1 MPDFYFITSVVNMI
15 WQIFTIL
22 FVLYRFTSFF
32 NMLYNFTKFVRRL
45 FKGLIYIK
53 DRISLYITKHSRY
66 SYVNRHENENTNQ
79 TTFQKIYN
87 NIKRWLNKTP
97 NTTIPLYETRES
109 YIDNIDNLDNFDN
122 FDNRVEVEIDDMH
135 NTHDTHSMHDT
146 HISSSIHD
154 TDFEYH
160 LSNMLNSNY
169 ESSVIFNQSS
179 SSRYPPSKRPL
190 SESMSYFTT
199 NSTINEEQQ
208 IPMIKKHKSDEENIL
223 YSPVPINKA
232 KKEILQ
238 SDFLVNFLNSKNN
251 IHNTHNTYN
260 TYNTQDNKVEEN
272 ELKMSLLNSYD
283 NFDGNLNNSIV

>member
-1 MPDFYFITSVVNMI
+1 
-15 WQIFTIL
+15 
-22 FVLYRFTSFF
+22 
-32 NMLYNFTKFVRRL
+32 MLYNFTKFVRRL

-109 YIDNIDNLDNFDN
+109 YIDNLDNLDNLDN

-135 NTHDTHSMHDT
+135 STHSTHDT

-169 ESSVIFNQSS
+169 ESSIIFNQSS

-251 IHNTHNTYN
+251 
-260 TYNTQDNKVEEN
+260 TQDDKGEEN